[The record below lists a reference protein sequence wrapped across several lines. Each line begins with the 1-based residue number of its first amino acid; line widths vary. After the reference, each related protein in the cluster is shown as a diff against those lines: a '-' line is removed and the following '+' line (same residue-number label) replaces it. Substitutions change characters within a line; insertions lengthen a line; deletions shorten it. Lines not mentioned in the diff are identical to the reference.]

1 MCFIVVFLGKSD
13 FHLKYTIFG
22 PLLKRTVPPRRL
34 TAGNAVKTLV
44 NLDKF
49 AADDG
54 AVKEKVIGFIKKN
67 AREVVEVE
75 DWKVFVKNYPDL
87 VTDIVKAIVI

>member
-1 MCFIVVFLGKSD
+1 MNI
-13 FHLKYTIFG
+13 
-22 PLLKRTVPPRRL
+22 
-34 TAGNAVKTLV
+34 
-44 NLDKF
+44 DKF

-54 AVKEKVIGFIKKN
+54 EVKEKVIGFIKKN

>member
-1 MCFIVVFLGKSD
+1 MSEQYSVRK
-13 FHLKYTIFG
+13 
-22 PLLKRTVPPRRL
+22 L

-54 AVKEKVIGFIKKN
+54 EVKEKVIGFIKKN
-67 AREVVEVE
+67 AKKVVEGK
-75 DWKVFVKNYPDL
+75 DWKVFYENHANL
-87 VTDIVKAIVI
+87 VADIIKAIVK